1 MRRVLL
7 VTILLLLPAI
17 SAEETDNWI
26 VEVEDPFGNPIENCD
41 IILREPWSGSVI
53 QQPVGAMYHPSASCE
68 GYVVMWHP
76 PVASTQT
83 TVVLEA
89 HPIIDDLFSVIG
101 ADSIQ
106 VIGSDWEQSVTDGP
120 VNAPSGVP
128 ILVIGE
134 GGTKT
139 RFSES
144 TITIPNSTTTYDLA
158 GNYSANVSVT
168 GFQIDSGKSVE
179 WDNQTL
185 TVGEFGGGWYA
196 RVLFDGIPVGESTWP
211 PTESW
216 ILNQSQAERFKGES
230 SLDFYTNL
238 FPNTDISANWSAH
251 HKFNLGLGLPFIPGV
266 DAGIISQVNRFL
278 SNDVSQLDDLLESI
292 IYQNGRE
299 ALCCIIDNN
308 PVMFE
313 SLSITSEVNF
323 SSGYWGWQEFGEVKA
338 QRSQIDLVRVEVPFQ
353 NDLRQTT
360 PLTIKTNGDW
370 QYRSSPLNE
379 WIEGIP
385 SEFTLKRDSTSV
397 SGFYTISLGENYP
410 PSVELTE
417 DYALPWE
424 NSSYNFEAVISDAP
438 LSIHSCQWD
447 INGLE
452 TNSSVNLSAFE
463 PDSVVSIEVTCT
475 DEGGLNDTFNT
486 SLVLD
491 DEYPVIDNYEDTMII
506 NPGLFQWDLNVS
518 DDHDNNLRV
527 YWTSNKSGDW
537 WYTGSNLQTSF
548 YGSPNLNS
556 VNDNISE
563 RHKQRNPTSYWL
575 AAEVSD
581 DVGHVT
587 HGNWTIQ
594 LSDNSGPVILASIEK
609 MDNNGV
615 WKESAS
621 ISRPGDKLRLNLTAS
636 FDDHDSIDKI
646 NFSINLFE
654 QKYSGLSWDEAQYW
668 ELPDFGTGYYEINIQ
683 GRDQAG
689 NNAGNTFGIAI
700 APPIERDLEI
710 IEIKSAKA
718 NIEPGENQ
726 FWITVQNNGAST
738 TEFILCSKEICE
750 SSIVGPSTYSTTS
763 TTIVSM
769 KVDMDWFETFAVD
782 LSYQDDSNKT
792 VVKYSTSDYNSGT
805 GIGALELFGI
815 VIFGGLAII
824 WLRSRNEPKF

>member
-1 MRRVLL
+1 M
-7 VTILLLLPAI
+7 
-17 SAEETDNWI
+17 
-26 VEVEDPFGNPIENCD
+26 
-41 IILREPWSGSVI
+41 
-53 QQPVGAMYHPSASCE
+53 
-68 GYVVMWHP
+68 
-76 PVASTQT
+76 
-83 TVVLEA
+83 
-89 HPIIDDLFSVIG
+89 
-101 ADSIQ
+101 
-106 VIGSDWEQSVTDGP
+106 
-120 VNAPSGVP
+120 
-128 ILVIGE
+128 
-134 GGTKT
+134 
-139 RFSES
+139 
-144 TITIPNSTTTYDLA
+144 
-158 GNYSANVSVT
+158 
-168 GFQIDSGKSVE
+168 
-179 WDNQTL
+179 
-185 TVGEFGGGWYA
+185 
-196 RVLFDGIPVGESTWP
+196 
-211 PTESW
+211 
-216 ILNQSQAERFKGES
+216 
-230 SLDFYTNL
+230 
-238 FPNTDISANWSAH
+238 
-251 HKFNLGLGLPFIPGV
+251 
-266 DAGIISQVNRFL
+266 
-278 SNDVSQLDDLLESI
+278 
-292 IYQNGRE
+292 
-299 ALCCIIDNN
+299 
-308 PVMFE
+308 
-313 SLSITSEVNF
+313 
-323 SSGYWGWQEFGEVKA
+323 
-338 QRSQIDLVRVEVPFQ
+338 
-353 NDLRQTT
+353 
-360 PLTIKTNGDW
+360 
-370 QYRSSPLNE
+370 
-379 WIEGIP
+379 
-385 SEFTLKRDSTSV
+385 
-397 SGFYTISLGENYP
+397 
-410 PSVELTE
+410 
-417 DYALPWE
+417 
-424 NSSYNFEAVISDAP
+424 
-438 LSIHSCQWD
+438 
-447 INGLE
+447 
-452 TNSSVNLSAFE
+452 
-463 PDSVVSIEVTCT
+463 
-475 DEGGLNDTFNT
+475 
-486 SLVLD
+486 
-491 DEYPVIDNYEDTMII
+491 
-506 NPGLFQWDLNVS
+506 NVS

-615 WKESAS
+615 WKESTS

-654 QKYSGLSWDEAQYW
+654 QKYSGLSWYEAQYW
-668 ELPDFGTGYYEINIQ
+668 ELPDFDTGYYEINIQ

-769 KVDMDWFETFAVD
+769 KVDMDWFETFTVD

-815 VIFGGLAII
+815 VLVGGLAII